1 MNRLII
7 VGVAATLLLLGCGDD
22 SGAATTAASAT
33 SSTAASATA
42 APTTSITTDGSEST
56 TSTSSTTSTTTTTT
70 TTLGSTAPTLADGR
84 PATFVGVT
92 TDYLAV
98 EVDTVTGEILH
109 EFGQTGTAAE
119 MAAAEEMP
127 PNVLVG
133 AWRTRDGSTVG
144 LSDCCEPA
152 AGRMFFLSAE
162 GNLGPDPYSSSS
174 PWNQG
179 WMLSPSPVDNR
190 FASVGYSLEVFDPEE
205 PLEPGESVWIDDPS
219 LGFPSSA
226 AAWSRDGSRVYWIGL
241 IEKVT
246 ALATLEIPGEPTH
259 VTVLPWVG
267 VHQSLDGIG
276 SQASGNLVGFLHTRD
291 DEFEVVATEGVVFSP
306 TDGELL
312 ASFPVETNSWWGGY
326 DASGRFLIYV
336 DGDDTVRWQ
345 GVGSTGSLAD
355 GFIFAS
361 W

>member
-1 MNRLII
+1 MNRLIL
-7 VGVAATLLLLGCGDD
+7 VVAVALLLLGCGDD
-22 SGAATTAASAT
+22 SGATTTVALATTSTATTAT
-33 SSTAASATA
+33 V
-42 APTTSITTDGSEST
+42 APTTSSTTAGSDST
-56 TSTSSTTSTTTTTT
+56 TSSSTTSTTTTTT
-70 TTLGSTAPTLADGR
+70 VGPTVPTLADGR
-84 PATFVGVT
+84 PATFIGVT
-92 TDYLAV
+92 TSYLAV

-133 AWRTRDGSTVG
+133 AWRTRDGSAVG

-152 AGRMFFLSAE
+152 AGRLFFLSAA

-190 FASVGYSLEVFDPEE
+190 FASLGYSLEIFDPEA
-205 PLEPGESVWIDDPS
+205 PLESGEGVWIDEPS

-226 AAWSRDGSRVYWIGL
+226 AAWSRDGSRLYWIGL
-241 IEKVT
+241 IEKVA

-267 VHQSLDGIG
+267 VNQSLDGIG
-276 SQASGNLVGFLHTRD
+276 SQASGNLVGFLHTRN

-306 TDGELL
+306 DNGELI
-312 ASFPVETNSWWGGY
+312 ATFPVETSSWWGGY

-345 GVGSTGSLAD
+345 GLGSTGSLAD